1 MTPYGTSDY
10 KSHSHSTKNQ
20 RTDPPVRAVN
30 DTSVGFIDEVL
41 EGTNETDGVEV
52 DDEEA
57 TVWISTAGEAETVP
71 GDAETTLEEASSE
84 KATGE
89 EIEYASETDAGGI
102 DEEEATYETSTRGEE
117 VLGDEIHDGAH
128 HEEEEEEKGEED
140 RVNPEGQLGLVEEGQ
155 SSKGLLRI
163 SFSIKFGTLLTLV
176 SLSVLYIS

>member
-1 MTPYGTSDY
+1 M
-10 KSHSHSTKNQ
+10 
-20 RTDPPVRAVN
+20 RAVN

-163 SFSIKFGTLLTLV
+163 SFSMKFGTLLTLV